1 MLQPTA
7 LQNDKDNNNNNN
19 NDNDSGNARGPAD
32 FSWETAKTFWIIL
45 IIAAIISLLHVV
57 YKIDKSRRY
66 KMHAPDVRLVS
77 VATGRAAAAAAVTAN
92 VEPVESVAGDEE
104 EEEQDGLQ
112 RPGRAVVRMTR
123 SSSDVSNLPR
133 YERFDEGAACGEHV
147 KVERRVRY
155 TYVLGQAWPGGVR
168 RG

>member
-66 KMHAPDVRLVS
+66 KMHAPDSLWNRWQE
-77 VATGRAAAAAAVTAN
+77 TKRKKN
-92 VEPVESVAGDEE
+92 KMDCRDP
-104 EEEQDGLQ
+104 
-112 RPGRAVVRMTR
+112 
-123 SSSDVSNLPR
+123 
-133 YERFDEGAACGEHV
+133 EG
-147 KVERRVRY
+147 
-155 TYVLGQAWPGGVR
+155 QW
-168 RG
+168 